1 MENLNKLLEIVK
13 ELNFKDL
20 ENKLMKIKSQ
30 NEDNDSFILVPFVG
44 EFSSGK
50 TSLINSLT
58 NSKILEVAAKPTTA
72 TIYKIYFGCNKN
84 FATYID
90 ENDKENEIEDL
101 SNIKNTEFE
110 KAKVINIYDTSKD
123 ISPKT
128 VIVDTPGLSSGN
140 YEHQRTLINFI
151 PFADAILLAVDIN
164 QQITKSIIDFIKTIR
179 LSNRP
184 IYIVLTKSDTK
195 TIEDIKQA
203 KSYIK
208 ENIDMPFENM
218 ICVSSYKNDLNE
230 LYSLLN
236 KIQKEKKDILTR
248 VNKERI
254 KKIIKESLMRLEE
267 IMNVSNLDADY
278 DQILMEQENKL
289 KKLNNDI
296 DKLVRN
302 LEVKIE
308 DEKDKIVKKFSDEIF
323 YKLESIII
331 NKNESFDNSARLAIN
346 NTASLFFHNY
356 KKFIAKCL
364 AELSKEKIKSEN
376 DVSLIS
382 VCETNLDEYE
392 INNISYNLSL
402 DNLGHE
408 FDSAISKGVKL
419 VGGIATETTISIIE
433 DSINVASK
441 DNKNNK
447 EKLDNLFKW
456 KSRIEQTANK
466 LKDFK
471 KELSNE
477 NEQQNYDIVQSVVGL
492 VTDSLIGKPKR
503 QKAIRDY
510 IDNSLLP
517 NFKINL
523 TNITEDIV
531 KNIKINFETETSNI
545 VSEIQ
550 LKIIELKDMKNKKE
564 QEFNECINKYNEY
577 KKYLLNYKEEK

>member
-1 MENLNKLLEIVK
+1 MGNLNKLLEIVK

-20 ENKLMKIKSQ
+20 ENRLMKIKSQ
-30 NEDNDSFILVPFVG
+30 NEDKDSFILVPFVG

-58 NSKILEVAAKPTTA
+58 DSKILEVAAKPTTS
-72 TIYKIYFGCNKN
+72 TIYKIHFGCDKN

-101 SNIKNTEFE
+101 SNITNTEFE
-110 KAKVINIYDTSKD
+110 NAKVINIYDTSKD

-184 IYIVLTKSDTK
+184 IYIVLTKCDTK
-195 TIEDIKQA
+195 TIEDIKQV

-236 KIQKEKKDILTR
+236 KIQEEKKDILTR

-254 KKIIKESLMRLEE
+254 KRIINESLMRLEE
-267 IMNVSNLDADY
+267 IMNISNLDDDY
-278 DQILMEQENKL
+278 DQILREQENKL
-289 KKLNNDI
+289 KKLKNDI
-296 DKLVRN
+296 DKLVSN
-302 LEVKIE
+302 LKVRIE
-308 DEKDKIVKKFSDEIF
+308 EEKDKIVKKFSDEIF
-323 YKLESIII
+323 YKLESIVI
-331 NKNESFDNSARLAIN
+331 NKNESFDNSAKLTIN

-356 KKFIAKCL
+356 KKFIAECL
-364 AELSKEKIKSEN
+364 AEFSKEKIKTEK
-376 DVSLIS
+376 DVSLMSI
-382 VCETNLDEYE
+382 CEINLDEYE
-392 INNISYNLSL
+392 INNISYDLRL

-408 FDSAISKGVKL
+408 FDSAISKGVKFF
-419 VGGIATETTISIIE
+419 GDITTQTILSMIE
-433 DSINVASK
+433 DSINDASK
-441 DNKNNK
+441 DNETNK
-447 EKLDNLFKW
+447 EKIDNLFKW
-456 KSRIEQTANK
+456 KNRIEQTANK
-466 LKDFK
+466 VKDFK

-477 NEQQNYDIVQSVVGL
+477 NKKQNYDIVQSVVGL
-492 VTDSLIGKPKR
+492 VTDSLMGKPKR

-510 IDNSLLP
+510 IENFLLP
-517 NFKINL
+517 NFRKNL
-523 TNITEDIV
+523 IDIAENIV

-564 QEFNECINKYNEY
+564 QEFNECISKYNEY